1 MCPRIDPC
9 VLSHHR
15 SGKAGF
21 TKGHLAFSTLS
32 TSDHCASASNGKLVH
47 ARHRTRIKQKLT
59 TNVIKYL
66 GVPRLSTCASPY
78 IYIVWYNYIY
88 IIYWLYIVH
97 HSSTMSEADKK
108 KTAKIRTGWWY
119 TYPSEKYEF
128 VSWGCYSQYMEIHKI
143 PWFQSPPTSKDKK
156 LSQSWGFNSGRCHS
170 KSPKRP
176 YEKPPWGPSQRTYEI
191 HGLLQAQ
198 WIGLRENRQETMVF
212 TCFYH
217 QI

>member
-1 MCPRIDPC
+1 MCRSCRVDHVSSNWPMCPITT
-9 VLSHHR
+9 HH

-108 KTAKIRTGWWY
+108 KTAKIRTGWWFQ
-119 TYPSEKYEF
+119 PLRKIWVRQLGLLF
-128 VSWGCYSQYMEIHKI
+128 PINMENHKI

-176 YEKPPWGPSQRTYEI
+176 YEKPPWGPSQRTYNP
-191 HGLLQAQ
+191 
-198 WIGLRENRQETMVF
+198 WIALWENVNRKPP
-212 TCFYH
+212 Y
-217 QI
+217 I